1 MTDVPPTPPDVA
13 LPLSRDRDIHDHK
26 VLAMNEN
33 SVVDTRTETYRRP
46 DGARISYRFTPAAA
60 HTGDQTPVFLLH
72 GTFQSARV
80 WHSVGVV
87 DALRGDRPLIEVDML
102 GHGASDKPVDPQQY
116 LIETMAHDVLGIAD
130 QLGVDRF
137 HTVGFSL
144 GARTSLRLP
153 FLASDRLESMVCIG
167 GSHRPQPSMADRVF
181 FPGARAALD
190 SGSMD
195 TFMDHWDAQRE
206 RPLSSSARERLRTN
220 EPGAL
225 AAFFDSQ
232 ELDAGREIDDY
243 AAVFTPALFIAGE
256 HDTERLADSW
266 LLAGTMPAARFTVLT
281 GAGHAA
287 SIREAGPEI
296 VRHFAALELRSAA

>member
-1 MTDVPPTPPDVA
+1 
-13 LPLSRDRDIHDHK
+13 
-26 VLAMNEN
+26 MNEN
-33 SVVDTRTETYRRP
+33 SVVDTRTESFQRP

-60 HTGDQTPVFLLH
+60 HAVDQTPVFLLH
-72 GTFQSARV
+72 GTFQSMQIWR
-80 WHSVGVV
+80 SIGVT
-87 DALRGDRPLIEVDML
+87 DGLRGDRPLIEVDLL

-116 LIETMAHDVLGIAD
+116 LIETMAGDLLGIAD
-130 QLGVDRF
+130 RLGVDRF

-153 FLASDRLESMVCIG
+153 FIAPERLASMVCVG

-206 RPLSSSARERLRTN
+206 RPLSSSARDRLRSN
-220 EPGAL
+220 EPRAL

-232 ELDAGREIDDY
+232 EFDAGRTIDGY
-243 AAVFTPALFIAGE
+243 AMVPTPALFIAGE
-256 HDTERLADSW
+256 RDSERLADSW

-281 GAGHAA
+281 GADHGA
-287 SIREAGPEI
+287 SIREAAPEI
-296 VRHFAALELRSAA
+296 LRHFAAQKLSAAA